1 MKLNSKPFFRGGVFL
16 IVCLVFG
23 FVCVSGQTG
32 VQTNSPLSTR
42 ALDKPE
48 SEVSTS
54 SRLDKETPLTFGL
67 DRISFLQR
75 EVPNG
80 IPLWQYP
87 ASLIYILLAFVLAK
101 CIDFGTRIY
110 VKQWAERTKTK
121 FDDLMLTLLR
131 GPLNLISFVI
141 LLHIGLQVF
150 NWPQW
155 FEEILRKGL
164 KIAVACSLTYMAIEL
179 VDLSMGYWKKR
190 TAHETDKSFDEQI
203 FPIITKA
210 LKLCVIVVA
219 ILVTTQNLGLNISS
233 VIASLSIGGLAL
245 GLAAQDT
252 LANLFGAVAVL
263 IDKPFRIGDRIRID
277 SVDGTVEAIGMRS
290 TRIRNLDGHFIT
302 IPNKTMGSAIITNV
316 TLRPNIKTE
325 VNIGITYDTPTEKVK
340 RALLILEEIYKNH
353 PMTFEVLISFNKFND
368 SSLNI
373 LVVHWWNSTDYKAYL
388 SGMQELN
395 LMVKTRFDEERIG
408 FAFPTQTLYVKQD
421 SEWQVNGP
429 SRTPQRSPSSADGKS
444 LDPKKQPQSPELGL

>member
-1 MKLNSKPFFRGGVFL
+1 MKLNFKPFFRGGVFL

-23 FVCVSGQTG
+23 FICVSGQNG

-42 ALDKPE
+42 ALEK
-48 SEVSTS
+48 SEVSAG
-54 SRLDKETPLTFGL
+54 SRLDKEMPLTFGL

-75 EVPNG
+75 EVPSG

-87 ASLIYILLAFVLAK
+87 ASLIYILLAFVLSK
-101 CIDFGTRIY
+101 CLDFGTRIY

-121 FDDLMLTLLR
+121 FDDLVLTLLR
-131 GPLNLISFVI
+131 GPLKLISFVI
-141 LLHIGLQVF
+141 LLHIGLQIF

-155 FEEILRKGL
+155 IEEILRKGL
-164 KIAVACSLTYMAIEL
+164 KIAVACSLTYMALEL
-179 VDLSMGYWKKR
+179 IDLFMGYWKKR

-203 FPIITKA
+203 FPIINKA
-210 LKLCVIVVA
+210 LKLCLIVVA
-219 ILVTTQNLGLNISS
+219 VLVTTQNLGLNISS
-233 VIASLSIGGLAL
+233 VVASLSIGGLAL

-277 SVDGTVEAIGMRS
+277 SVDGTVEAIGLRS

-316 TLRPNIKTE
+316 TRRPNIKTE

-340 RALLILEEIYKNH
+340 RALDILAEIYKNH
-353 PMTFEVLISFNKFND
+353 PMTFDVLISFNKFND

-373 LVVHWWNSTDYKAYL
+373 LVVHWWNSTDQKAYL

-429 SRTPQRSPSSADGKS
+429 TRTPQRNSSNADGKS